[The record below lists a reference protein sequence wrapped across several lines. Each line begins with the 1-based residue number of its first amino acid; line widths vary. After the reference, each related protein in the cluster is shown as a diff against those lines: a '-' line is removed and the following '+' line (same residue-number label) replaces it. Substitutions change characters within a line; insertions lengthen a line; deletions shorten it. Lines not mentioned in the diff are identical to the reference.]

1 MSLSILDPTHDASV
15 IPQVQQYFD
24 LSPDLVVQISP
35 ERQTIICNR
44 ALSLA
49 LGYEPDEL
57 CGQDWFEI
65 CVPSEARQEARL
77 HYARLMQGKGSG
89 TAHFEGSLITKTGE
103 ILSVRWRFCA
113 LSEPGQKPT
122 ALLAS
127 GSNITGHGPTQ
138 GPHARASRELE
149 AYRFALDASAIVAFT
164 DPKGRITHVNE
175 RLCQISQ
182 YSAEELIGQDHRL
195 LNSGYHSKGFFADL
209 WNTIK
214 SGKVWR
220 GEIRNRA
227 KDGSIYWVDT
237 TIVPFLDASGAP
249 EQFVAIRNEVTLRKA
264 GQAALETSIRD
275 LSAAREHEAER
286 TKDLA
291 VANQELTEAQAQLK
305 EEQAKLIQAEKL
317 SSIGLLAAGVAHEI
331 NNPLFGV
338 IACLKALRR
347 GNLESERREEY
358 FLTAN
363 DGLVRIEQTVR
374 GLLEFAAQRPPA
386 RLQVQAARLVEA
398 VVRLVVPLA
407 RKKTLTIGVDLDDKL
422 HLDVDRSQL
431 MQAVMNVLINAV
443 HASPEGSAIEIRAVH
458 RGKFIGLQIQDQGP
472 GMPASIIERACDPFF
487 STKPEGEGTGLG
499 LSVSLGILQAHGGDI
514 EFDSSTKTGTTVTL
528 WLPTEG
534 SPHHA
539 IS

>member
-1 MSLSILDPTHDASV
+1 MSPSILDPAHDDCV
-15 IPQVQQYFD
+15 IADLQRYFD
-24 LSPDLVVQISP
+24 LSADFVVQISP
-35 ERQTIICNR
+35 NRQVQICNR
-44 ALSLA
+44 ALTEA
-49 LGYEPDEL
+49 LGYAPGEL
-57 CGQDWFEI
+57 NGRDWFEV
-65 CVPSEARQEARL
+65 CVPVGARQEARL
-77 HYARLMQGKGSG
+77 HFARLMQGKASG
-89 TAHFEGSLITKTGE
+89 TAQFEGSALTKTGDV
-103 ILSVRWRFCA
+103 LAVGWRYCT
-113 LSEPGQKPT
+113 LSEPDKKP
-122 ALLAS
+122 AGLLAS
-127 GSNITGHGPTQ
+127 GANITGHSPTQ
-138 GPHARASRELE
+138 GPLARTSRELE
-149 AYRFALDASAIVAFT
+149 TYRFALDMSSIVAFT
-164 DPKGRITHVNE
+164 DPKGRITHVND

-182 YSAEELIGQDHRL
+182 YTAEELIGQDHRL
-195 LNSGYHSKGFFADL
+195 LNSGYHSKGFFSEL
-209 WNTIK
+209 WGTIK
-214 SGKVWR
+214 SGNVWR
-220 GEIRNRA
+220 GEVRNRT

-237 TIVPFLDASGAP
+237 TIVPFLDASGEP
-249 EQFVAIRNEVTLRKA
+249 EQYVAIRNEVTQRKA
-264 GQAALETSIRD
+264 GQAALESSIRE
-275 LSAAREHEAER
+275 LSAAREHDADR

-291 VANQELTEAQAQLK
+291 VANRELTEAQSQLK

-386 RLQVQAARLVEA
+386 RLQVQAARMVDS
-398 VVRLVVPLA
+398 VVRLVAPLA
-407 RKKTLTIGVDLDDKL
+407 HKKNLTIEVDLDDKL
-422 HLDVDRSQL
+422 HLDIDRSQL
-431 MQAVMNVLINAV
+431 MQSVMNVLINAV
-443 HASPEGSAIEIRAVH
+443 HASPEGAVIEVGATRRKNLVGIRIH
-458 RGKFIGLQIQDQGP
+458 DEGP

-514 EFDSSTKTGTTVTL
+514 EFDSSTETGTSVTL